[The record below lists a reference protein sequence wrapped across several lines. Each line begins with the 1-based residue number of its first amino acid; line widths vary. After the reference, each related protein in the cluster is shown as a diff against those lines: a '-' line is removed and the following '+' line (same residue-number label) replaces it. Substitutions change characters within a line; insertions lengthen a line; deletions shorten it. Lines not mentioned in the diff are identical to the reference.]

1 MAYKAILESLDGVDE
16 AIAGNYTEKDGK
28 FYLDI
33 EGLDE
38 HPGVGALKRAKNHEK
53 ELRQAAEGKLKEA
66 EDKVTDLEGT
76 IEGIRKGAIPK
87 GDVDALES
95 SYKKKLEDARN
106 EGEQKLTNLRNLVD
120 KKLLDS
126 EALAMATEIST
137 VPSLLVPHVRS
148 RLQVEEADG
157 ELTIRVLDVEGKP
170 SAASLADLRKELLS
184 NNSFAPILIGSKAS
198 GSGAN
203 GGSGGG
209 GASKTFSQMN
219 EKERTEFHKRDPEG
233 FRVALAESQK
243 AAASNY

>member
-1 MAYKAILESLDGVDE
+1 MAYKAILETLEGLDE
-16 AIAGNYTEKDGK
+16 STAGNYVEKDGK

-53 ELRQAAEGKLKEA
+53 ELRQTAEGKLVEA
-66 EDKVTDLEGT
+66 ENKVTELEGT

-87 GDVDALES
+87 GDVEALEA
-95 SYKKKLEDARN
+95 SYKKKLDDAKN
-106 EGEQKLTNLRNLVD
+106 EGEEKLTGFRKLVD

-137 VPSLLVPHVRS
+137 VPSLLVPHIRA

-157 ELTIRVLDVEGKP
+157 ELTIRVLDAEGKP

-184 NNSFAPILIGSKAS
+184 NNAFAPILIGSKAS

-209 GASKTFSQMN
+209 GASKTLSQMT
-219 EKERTEFHKRDPEG
+219 EKERTEFQKRDPEG
-233 FRVALAESQK
+233 FKVALSEQQK